1 MKSTFALILFALC
14 LVSAENARGETL
26 YPVFGP
32 RATQAAPPVMTARFN
47 GTASGKFTLV
57 EANGESFQGKWSYV
71 TASFVNAKAP
81 QDPAAFLPQPNLAF
95 AWDAVYGQGYFL
107 AKAVGQRMR
116 QVVVTGNHGTTMQ
129 VECIPGA
136 FPSFYGIAVDSKG
149 NIYKVVP

>member
-71 TASFVNAKAP
+71 TASFVNAKRRKTQP
-81 QDPAAFLPQPNLAF
+81 RSCLSPILPL
-95 AWDAVYGQGYFL
+95 
-107 AKAVGQRMR
+107 
-116 QVVVTGNHGTTMQ
+116 HGMPYMGRDTFW
-129 VECIPGA
+129 PKRSANG
-136 FPSFYGIAVDSKG
+136 
-149 NIYKVVP
+149 